1 MAFDAE
7 ERVADETVAASGA
20 EVTHANED
28 WPVAEFYRV
37 EPDVGTVT
45 ATSDSTT
52 DETVV
57 MAQAS
62 APATAG
68 RRVPPVGPGVLVAI
82 ASAVAAVILVA
93 VLIGLRD
100 GDEAATERPPPTSS
114 RTSIP
119 AGNPSTPTSTESR
132 GIQVLRGTS
141 LEETRPLLEKE
152 GLRIRIRYVASGRLR
167 GEILNQAPPPGAKLD
182 RNDVV
187 TLVVS
192 TGKAPRAAPKRVR
205 VPSVVGLPASA
216 AVIAIRDEG
225 FELRIRFV
233 TSSEP
238 AGTVIRQSPG
248 EGTEAVRGTEVVLVV
263 AKNRPDVLRVEIP
276 DVVGTPVDAAR
287 RVLRTAGFSVTVVSV
302 RSEEP
307 TGQVLEQ
314 SPGAGVGLRD
324 GATVTLRVSSGPAL
338 VDVPDVTGLDEQSAR
353 LELENA
359 GFRVRVTD
367 QPTLDPAEDGVV
379 VGQTP
384 LAGSRTAEGAVVTLT
399 VARLG

>member
-7 ERVADETVAASGA
+7 ERMANETVVASVD

-28 WPVAEFYRV
+28 WPVAELYRV
-37 EPDVGTVT
+37 EPDGDTVPET
-45 ATSDSTT
+45 ADSTT
-52 DETVV
+52 DDTVV
-57 MAQAS
+57 MARTS

-100 GDEAATERPPPTSS
+100 GDEAATERPPTTSS

-119 AGNPSTPTSTESR
+119 TGNPSTPTSTETR
-132 GIQVLRGTS
+132 GIEVLRGTS

-152 GLRIRIRYVASGRLR
+152 GLRIRIRYVASGRPR
-167 GEILNQAPPPGAKLD
+167 GEIVNQAPPPGTKLNQ
-182 RNDVV
+182 NDVV

-192 TGKAPRAAPKRVR
+192 TGQAPRAAPKRAR
-205 VPSVVGLPASA
+205 VPSVVGLRASA

-225 FELRIRFV
+225 FEWRIRFV

-238 AGTVIRQSPG
+238 AGTVIRQSPD
-248 EGTEAVRGTEVVLVV
+248 EGAEAVRGSEVVLIL
-263 AKNRPDVLRVEIP
+263 AKNRPDVQRVEIP
-276 DVVGTPVDAAR
+276 DVVGTSVDAAR

-314 SPGAGVGLRD
+314 SPSAGVGLRE

-359 GFRVRVTD
+359 GFSVRVTAE
-367 QPTLDPAEDGVV
+367 PTLEPAEDGVV

-384 LAGSRTAEGAVVTLT
+384 PGGSGTAEGALVTLT